1 MLLFYLSLIE
11 TEEDK
16 SKFEILY
23 YEYRERMFSAAFDV
37 VENKEDAEDAVH
49 NAFIGIAN
57 NIKSID
63 DPYSKAS
70 LSYVIKASKNSAIN
84 IYNKNNKIVKVEF
97 DEKYYI
103 SDDEFF
109 DSVFSESSYN
119 EVVSAITNLKDTYK
133 IPMYYFYV
141 KELKLKEISKLLGVN
156 LSTVK
161 SRIYKGKKVLLEQLG
176 VNNND

>member
-37 VENKEDAEDAVH
+37 VKNKEDAEDAVH
-49 NAFIGIAN
+49 TAFIGIAN
-57 NIKSID
+57 NMKSID
-63 DPYSKAS
+63 EPHSERT
-70 LSYVIKASKNSAIN
+70 LSYVIKAAKNSAIN
-84 IYNKNNKIVKVEF
+84 IYNKNNKIVKAEY
-97 DEKYYI
+97 DEKFYI

-133 IPMYYFYV
+133 IPMYYYYV